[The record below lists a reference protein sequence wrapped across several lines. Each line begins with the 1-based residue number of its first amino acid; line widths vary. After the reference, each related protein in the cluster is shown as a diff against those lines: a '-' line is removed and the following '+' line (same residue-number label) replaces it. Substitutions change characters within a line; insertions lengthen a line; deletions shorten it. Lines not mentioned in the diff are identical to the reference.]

1 MTPVTKPMATTIGNA
16 GPYNASGVA
25 MLIMENAIESA
36 IVLPKPSLLVM
47 DEVKT
52 VPNRKPTAP
61 IVPSRPMSAGV
72 NPSEFNRKITKTAPR
87 IDETQHSMLET

>member
-1 MTPVTKPMATTIGNA
+1 
-16 GPYNASGVA
+16 
-25 MLIMENAIESA
+25 
-36 IVLPKPSLLVM
+36 
-47 DEVKT
+47 

-87 IDETQHSMLET
+87 IDEPQHSMLET